1 MCIHCLCHFPLT
13 SQPSIPPL
21 PSKAC
26 SALFYNFVEEKTRNN
41 KKDILFLLVWDKD
54 SYTEW
59 FLTLFPCTCVLQPTL
74 VHFYHTSLL
83 LPSALHI
90 VASTNLRL
98 LFSLLN
104 REHINHIQVLVFL
117 SFLYFYHVCSPLSV
131 WLMSNNITAFVLGL
145 HFAYEGEHVIFGL
158 LSLANFT

>member
-1 MCIHCLCHFPLT
+1 VPSHPPNLPLPDRTCFPLL
-13 SQPSIPPL
+13 QFCCREN
-21 PSKAC
+21 K
-26 SALFYNFVEEKTRNN
+26 RNN